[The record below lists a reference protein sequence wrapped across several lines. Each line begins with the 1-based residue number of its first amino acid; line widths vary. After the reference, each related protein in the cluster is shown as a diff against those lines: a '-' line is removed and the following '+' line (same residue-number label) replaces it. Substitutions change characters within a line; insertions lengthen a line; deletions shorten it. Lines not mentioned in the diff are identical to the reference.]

1 MGMWDECWLDLVPL
15 VFESGTVTQE
25 KGMEAIKLELVQKME
40 EKGITI
46 PQIAEA
52 IQFDPHLLTLYL
64 AKDAYP
70 VPKRIMEKL
79 TAFVNN

>member
-1 MGMWDECWLDLVPL
+1 VK
-15 VFESGTVTQE
+15 QE

-40 EKGITI
+40 EKGITV

-52 IQFDPHLLTLYL
+52 IQFDPHLLALYL

-79 TAFVNN
+79 TAYVNN